1 MLQIGRM
8 RINLLNRLKIRKKN
22 QSIKL
27 HSNNDNN
34 SKENLSNNNATSTVP
49 SPLLTDMEF
58 NWIQDY

>member
-8 RINLLNRLKIRKKN
+8 RINLLNRLKIKDQN

-27 HSNNDNN
+27 HSDNDNN
-34 SKENLSNNNATSTVP
+34 SKENLSNNTPVP

-58 NWIQDY
+58 NWIEDY

>member
-8 RINLLNRLKIRKKN
+8 RINLLNRLKIIDKN

-27 HSNNDNN
+27 HSDNDNN
-34 SKENLSNNNATSTVP
+34 SKENLSNNTPVP

-58 NWIQDY
+58 NWKEDY